1 MPRTCSICAHGDR
14 AEIEQALVNGTAL
27 RDVAGRFNVSKSALG
42 RHKSGHLPEKL
53 TKAKD
58 AEEAAEAD
66 DLLSQIQQLQRTTLR
81 ILRDAEND
89 GDRRTALKA
98 VSEARRNVGMLGE
111 LAGELQRQGTVSVEV
126 DTLQAVVMGALEER
140 PEAKADVARA
150 LYEIDTEEGEAL

>member
-1 MPRTCSICAHGDR
+1 MPRTCSICAHEDR
-14 AEIEQALVNGTAL
+14 AEIESALVGGTPYRKIAERFSLSQAAL
-27 RDVAGRFNVSKSALG
+27 S

-66 DLLSQIQQLQRTTLR
+66 ALLSQIRQLQETTLR
-81 ILRDAEND
+81 ILRRAERE
-89 GDRRTALKA
+89 GDHRTALKA
-98 VSEARRNVGMLGE
+98 VSQARRNVGMLGE

-126 DTLQAVVMGALEER
+126 DTLQAVVLGALEGR

-150 LYEIDTEEGEAL
+150 LYESGAEEEE